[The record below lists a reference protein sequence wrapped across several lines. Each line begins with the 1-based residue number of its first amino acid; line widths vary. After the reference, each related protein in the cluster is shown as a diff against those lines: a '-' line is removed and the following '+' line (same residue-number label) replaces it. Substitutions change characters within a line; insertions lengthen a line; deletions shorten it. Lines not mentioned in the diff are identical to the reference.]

1 MRIILLTGQAH
12 SGKTTTLNMVYANL
26 TAGITNPPPKQPI
39 QYGSPDDFECVVKYK
54 NEEGKFQDVAFFT
67 LGDVLYRIQYAIL
80 KYSQADV
87 LILAHRQN
95 GNTMNAYAQEIKKY
109 PQHHVV
115 NKTNNNSNDCNT
127 IIGYI

>member
-1 MRIILLTGQAH
+1 MRIILLTGQAN

-39 QYGSPDDFECVVKYK
+39 QYGSPDDFECIVNYK
-54 NEEGKFQDVAFFT
+54 NKNVAFFT
-67 LGDVLYRIQYAIL
+67 LGDVLYRIQYAVL

-87 LILAHRQN
+87 LILAHRQK
-95 GNTMNAYAQEIKKY
+95 GNTMNDYAQEIKKY

-115 NKTNNNSNDCNT
+115 NKTKNNSNDCNT